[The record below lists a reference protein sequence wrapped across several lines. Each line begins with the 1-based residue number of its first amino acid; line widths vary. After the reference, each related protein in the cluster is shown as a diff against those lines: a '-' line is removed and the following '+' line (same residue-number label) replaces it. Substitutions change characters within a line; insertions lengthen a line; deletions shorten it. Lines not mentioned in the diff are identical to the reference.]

1 MTYKFIN
8 IFERNLVKAETDM
21 RIAQLATDKGS
32 LSL

>member
-1 MTYKFIN
+1 MTSKFIN
-8 IFERNLVKAETDM
+8 IFERNLVKAEKVV